1 MAENV
6 MNAGWET
13 FWIVFGTSVCFLW
26 LLASVLHYKLRHRT
40 PSMPKT
46 PRPVPREKELTH
58 APGTEPADKP
68 EGYVMAF
75 NKHVEEAE
83 GGLTPLGW
91 VVFIGVPLWW
101 ALYLIVYWGRDLT
114 PLPTDLLPF

>member
-6 MNAGWET
+6 MRAGWEV
-13 FWIVFGTSVCFLW
+13 FWISFGTAVSFLW
-26 LLASVLHYKLRHRT
+26 LLAAVLHYKLRRRT
-40 PSMPKT
+40 PSMPKEPT
-46 PRPVPREKELTH
+46 PTTRQRELTH
-58 APGTEPADKP
+58 APGTEPANKP
-68 EGYVMAF
+68 EGFILAY

-91 VVFIGVPLWW
+91 LVLVGVPLWW

-114 PLPTDLLPF
+114 PLPTHLLPF